1 MLLLFVHSL
10 SCLCQESPKIMDYLI
25 DIYLQTTSLFDGS
38 SKILLTKNSKARLCV
53 PDFRF
58 TQKKISLLTLKIS

>member
-25 DIYLQTTSLFDGS
+25 DIYLQTSLFDGS
-38 SKILLTKNSKARLCV
+38 SKNLLTKNTKAKLCV

-58 TQKKISLLTLKIS
+58 TQKKISLLTFKIS